1 MGKLSEVQI
10 PRREIS
16 VAGSESTIDVRGLTP
31 GDIDT
36 VYTVFEEPI
45 ERLYADLTNPDR
57 EETPSI
63 SEVVRMVLHEIPDM
77 AAVVIAK
84 ANDDE
89 GNGVEI
95 AMKLPLVTQVN
106 ALMAIVQMTI
116 ESKAAVKKI
125 LADLGLLDKMS
136 GLVQALSKS
145 TELTESPSKGSASKP
160 SETSSGTA
168 GKT

>member
-16 VAGSESTIDVRGLTP
+16 VAGSESKFDVRGLTP

-36 VYTVFEEPI
+36 VYAVFEEPI

-63 SEVVRMVLHEIPDM
+63 SEVVRMVLHEVPDM
-77 AAVVIAK
+77 GGVVIAQ
-84 ANDDE
+84 AADDPDY
-89 GNGVEI
+89 VQT
-95 AMKLPLVTQVN
+95 AMQLPLVTQVN
-106 ALMAIVQMTI
+106 ALVAIVQMTI

-125 LADLGLLDKMS
+125 LADLGLLDKMT

-145 TELTESPSKGSASKP
+145 TELTESPSKVSASKP
-160 SETSSGTA
+160 SESSSGTA
-168 GKT
+168 EKT